1 MKNNLQKL
9 KTLIA
14 IGTFKQNKKGMKIRM
29 EEKSFEENMEQLE
42 KIVTELE
49 KGDLNLDE
57 SVKKFEQGM
66 KISKKCNDILENAEK
81 KITILLKQENG
92 IKEENF
98 ETEE

>member
-1 MKNNLQKL
+1 MQKL

-14 IGTFKQNKKGMKIRM
+14 IGTFKQSEKGMKIRM
-29 EEKSFEENMEQLE
+29 EEKSFEEN
-42 KIVTELE
+42 IVTELE